1 MHAFIRVFYHV
12 SMFDVCGSLKRTRTP
27 RRPAL
32 HPSSTNQRA
41 GWRPALDVSVVLQQF
56 DSAARPLCVIRA
68 VTPSPLLCCDRA
80 ARRWDVKR
88 SEGSGR
94 CVVTEGRDRRVRFE
108 RCLQAQRES
117 PTLGTT
123 RRRRLFQS
131 DSAQLFLFLGLQ
143 NQYFFFYIKNPVHVT
158 QNNIYFRFC

>member
-1 MHAFIRVFYHV
+1 MCTYIYAFIRVFCHV

-27 RRPAL
+27 RCPAL

-41 GWRPALDVSVVLQQF
+41 GWHPALDVLVALQQF
-56 DSAARPLCVIRA
+56 DSAPPPLCVIRA
-68 VTPSPLLCCDRA
+68 ATPSPLLRCDRTA
-80 ARRWDVKR
+80 WRWDVKR

-123 RRRRLFQS
+123 ETLSVRFS
-131 DSAQLFLFLGLQ
+131 SVVFIFVIAESV
-143 NQYFFFYIKNPVHVT
+143 FYLH
-158 QNNIYFRFC
+158 